1 MLDFILE
8 SFDLLSI
15 LDVILITF
23 ILLNLIIS
31 FNAGFVSSLFS
42 FLKWII
48 AFVLVKFLLPVFKP
62 FVEDFVESNFVVNL
76 ILGISIFILSMFII
90 IIISRSLNKVLKWS
104 GLGSVD
110 KLFGLFFG
118 AFKGYAYFI
127 VLFTISNAIYPVN
140 KWHKSLNS
148 GIFYENIEYGKDFL
162 VNNFSNRQEY
172 FDDGKDKIEEISK

>member
-8 SFDLLSI
+8 SFKLLSI

-48 AFVLVKFLLPVFKP
+48 AFISVKFLLPVFKP
-62 FVEDFVESNFVVNL
+62 LVEDFVESDFVVNL

-140 KWHKSLNS
+140 KWHKNSLIARGS
-148 GIFYENIEYGKDFL
+148 ILFFG
-162 VNNFSNRQEY
+162 
-172 FDDGKDKIEEISK
+172 

>member
-8 SFDLLSI
+8 SFELLSV

-31 FNAGFVSSLFS
+31 FNAGFVSSLYS

-48 AFVLVKFLLPVFKP
+48 AFVSVKFLLPVFKP

>member
-1 MLDFILE
+1 MIDFISE
-8 SFDLLSI
+8 SLDILSI
-15 LDVILITF
+15 LDIIFIVF

-42 FLKWII
+42 FLKWIL
-48 AFVLVKFLLPVFKP
+48 AFFSVKLLLPELKPFMEDYVESDFVL
-62 FVEDFVESNFVVNL
+62 NL
-76 ILGISIFILSMFII
+76 ILGTSIFILSIFII

-127 VLFTISNAIYPVN
+127 ILFTISNAIHPVD

-148 GIFYENIEYGKDFL
+148 GVFYENIEYGKEFL
-162 VNNFSNRQEY
+162 INNFSNRQEY
-172 FDDGKDKIEEISK
+172 FDEGKDKIEEISK

>member
-1 MLDFILE
+1 MEDYVE
-8 SFDLLSI
+8 SD
-15 LDVILITF
+15 
-23 ILLNLIIS
+23 
-31 FNAGFVSSLFS
+31 
-42 FLKWII
+42 
-48 AFVLVKFLLPVFKP
+48 FVL
-62 FVEDFVESNFVVNL
+62 NL
-76 ILGISIFILSMFII
+76 ILGTSIFILSIFII

-127 VLFTISNAIYPVN
+127 ILFTISNAVLPVD

-148 GIFYENIEYGKDFL
+148 GVFYENIEYGKEFL
-162 VNNFSNRQEY
+162 IYNFSNRQEY